1 MRDGEEKLSKIIVID
16 DSETI
21 RGQLRKDLE
30 PAGFTVVEAV
40 DGLDGLNVVKDNSDA
55 KLIVCDVNMPKM
67 DGVTLIQKLTSEI
80 ANKIPIL
87 MLTTESNDDM
97 RAKGKANGVVAWVVK
112 PYNPD
117 KLVPAIK
124 KIIEMKK

>member
-1 MRDGEEKLSKIIVID
+1 MSKVIIVD

-21 RGQLRKDLE
+21 RSQLKKDLE
-30 PAGFTVVEAV
+30 TASFTVVEAA
-40 DGLDGLNVVKDNSDA
+40 DGLDGFNAVKDNSDA

-67 DGVTLIQKLTSEI
+67 DGVTMITKLKADL
-80 ANKIPIL
+80 ANTIPII

-97 RAKGKANGVVAWVVK
+97 RAKGKESGVVAWVVK
-112 PYNPD
+112 PYKPD
-117 KLVPAIK
+117 KLIPAVK